1 MALTPEQR
9 DAIRSDLKWLITRSG
24 LTAAE
29 WFGRWLSAEERGA
42 GNGGAVSEYKIPAE
56 VLEQAAAAARNN
68 ATKDLSFDLGGWDT
82 APEVVREQW
91 RTVVRIAAPL
101 IAADAYRAGQAAAGR
116 EIAAQIQFVAQ
127 NDPYARP

>member
-1 MALTPEQR
+1 MAAGRVATRGRQAEGQR
-9 DAIRSDLKWLITRSG
+9 RRRLRVRVAQKARQDLARRRLRG
-24 LTAAE
+24 HGRGHVHRAA
-29 WFGRWLSAEERGA
+29 GRRA
-42 GNGGAVSEYKIPAE
+42 GNGGAVSEYEIPAE

-101 IAADAYRAGQAAAGR
+101 IAADAYRAGQ
-116 EIAAQIQFVAQ
+116 
-127 NDPYARP
+127 

>member
-1 MALTPEQR
+1 M
-9 DAIRSDLKWLITRSG
+9 
-24 LTAAE
+24 
-29 WFGRWLSAEERGA
+29 
-42 GNGGAVSEYKIPAE
+42 SEYKIPAE

-101 IAADAYRAGQAAAGR
+101 IAADTFRAGQAAAGR
-116 EIAAQIQFVAQ
+116 EIERRYCSRAIADEIHEEAVSLLIEVARDYAAE
-127 NDPYARP
+127 RSR